1 MMGTGLN
8 LMTAR
13 PGARSA
19 MKGLKMTDAMLDKIS
34 ELVTEREEL
43 KKRIESIELFVR
55 AYEYP
60 TDAGYAINTEDLLRY
75 LNPEVVN
82 D

>member
-1 MMGTGLN
+1 MI
-8 LMTAR
+8 
-13 PGARSA
+13 
-19 MKGLKMTDAMLDKIS
+19 DAMLDKIS
-34 ELVTEREEL
+34 ELIAEREDL

-60 TDAGYAINTEDLLRY
+60 TDEGFAIDTEKLLQY

-82 D
+82 A

>member
-1 MMGTGLN
+1 MI
-8 LMTAR
+8 
-13 PGARSA
+13 
-19 MKGLKMTDAMLDKIS
+19 DAMLDKIS
-34 ELVTEREEL
+34 ELIAEREEL

-60 TDAGYAINTEDLLRY
+60 TSGGYVIDTEELLQY

-82 D
+82 A